1 MLKGF
6 RDFIVRGN
14 VVDLAIAVIMGAAFT
29 SVVNS
34 VSANLINPLI
44 AAVGGKPNL
53 SYLVLHIHGGE
64 ITYGKLLTDVISFLI
79 NASVVYFMIVLPM
92 HSLMQRLNPPAPA
105 EPTTK
110 QCPECLS
117 DIPLAAKRCAH
128 CTQPV
133 A

>member
-6 RDFIVRGN
+6 RDFILRGN
-14 VVDLAIAVIMGAAFT
+14 VVDLAVAVIVGAAFT

-34 VSANLINPLI
+34 ISANIINPLI
-44 AAVGGKPNL
+44 AAIGGKPNL
-53 SYLVLHIHGGE
+53 SFLILHVHGGE
-64 ITYGKLLTDVISFLI
+64 IAYGKFLTDVIAFLI
-79 NASVVYFMIVLPM
+79 NASVVYFFIVLPV
-92 HSLMQRLNPPAPA
+92 HTLMQKLNPPAPA

-117 DIPLAAKRCAH
+117 DIPIAARRCAH

>member
-6 RDFIVRGN
+6 RDFILRGN
-14 VVDLAIAVIMGAAFT
+14 VVDLAVAVIMGAAFT

-34 VSANLINPLI
+34 VSKNIISPI
-44 AAVGGKPNL
+44 ISAVGGKPNF
-53 SYLVLHIHGGE
+53 SYLVLNVHGGK
-64 ITYGKLLTDVISFLI
+64 IAYGDFLTDVISFVI
-79 NASVVYFMIVLPM
+79 NASVVYFVIVMPV
-92 HSLMQRLNPPAPA
+92 HQLMQKLNPPAPA
-105 EPTTK
+105 APATK

-117 DIPLAAKRCAH
+117 DIPVAARRCAH